1 MSGDSP
7 VPQAVDASGLRIAI
21 AAARF
26 NERLVEPLLGRVR
39 RRLLAAGVKGRNMT
53 VVRVPGSNELPL
65 AASLLVGA
73 KKPDAVVALGVIVR
87 GGTIHY
93 ELIASAA
100 TNGLMDVALRTGVPV
115 INGIIAAENAAQARA
130 RCGGRIDR
138 GAEFADAAVSMA
150 ALRRSLGR

>member
-7 VPQAVDASGLRIAI
+7 VPRAVGASGLKIAI

-73 KKPDAVVALGVIVR
+73 RKPDAVVALGVIIR

-93 ELIASAA
+93 ELIANAA
-100 TNGLMDVALRTGVPV
+100 TNGLMDVALRLGVPV
-115 INGIIAAENAAQARA
+115 INGIIVAENAAQARA

-150 ALRRSLGR
+150 VLRRSLRR